1 MQDDGYTL
9 RPVVGIVNSQL
20 AILQK
25 NHRNNAILMVLY
37 ICNQLG
43 GNFMSTT
50 GEKIKYLR
58 KQRGISAEKLA
69 KELKVSPATIYRYE
83 NGDIEKM
90 PTSTIS
96 SIASL
101 LGTTPSYLMGW
112 DSDNNSKLTK
122 ERPKV
127 RSLARRMDKLSDDDL
142 DLINDLLD
150 KFDK

>member
-1 MQDDGYTL
+1 
-9 RPVVGIVNSQL
+9 
-20 AILQK
+20 
-25 NHRNNAILMVLY
+25 
-37 ICNQLG
+37 
-43 GNFMSTT
+43 MSTT

-90 PTSTIS
+90 PTSTVS

>member
-1 MQDDGYTL
+1 MIYVT
-9 RPVVGIVNSQL
+9 NT
-20 AILQK
+20 
-25 NHRNNAILMVLY
+25 
-37 ICNQLG
+37 G
-43 GNFMSTT
+43 GNLMNTT
-50 GEKIKYLR
+50 GDKIKKLR

-90 PTSTIS
+90 PTSILS
-96 SIASL
+96 SIASF

-112 DSDNNSKLTK
+112 DNNENSKSTN
-122 ERPKV
+122 ERAKV

-142 DLINDLLD
+142 DLINDILD

>member
-1 MQDDGYTL
+1 
-9 RPVVGIVNSQL
+9 
-20 AILQK
+20 
-25 NHRNNAILMVLY
+25 
-37 ICNQLG
+37 
-43 GNFMSTT
+43 MSTT

-112 DSDNNSKLTK
+112 DGDNNSKLTK

>member
-1 MQDDGYTL
+1 
-9 RPVVGIVNSQL
+9 
-20 AILQK
+20 
-25 NHRNNAILMVLY
+25 
-37 ICNQLG
+37 
-43 GNFMSTT
+43 MSTT